1 MIYYYDI
8 AVKYTIGGREVIKV
22 YKKNFLEVADFFIWL
37 KDKHKDN
44 YTLMSIKEHRQY
56 GRKFQK
62 IWFEEFESKGR

>member
-56 GRKFQK
+56 GRKLQK